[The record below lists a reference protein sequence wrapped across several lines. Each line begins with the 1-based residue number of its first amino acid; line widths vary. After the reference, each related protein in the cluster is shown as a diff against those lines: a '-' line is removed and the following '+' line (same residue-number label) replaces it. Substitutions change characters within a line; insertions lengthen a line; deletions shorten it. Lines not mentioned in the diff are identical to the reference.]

1 MPHCMPKSNVRRLQ
15 MMAGAIC
22 AALAIASSPAMATT
36 PEGGTLTGPATPEE
50 LSVAK
55 GDFVTYC
62 SACHGTDAKGT
73 GPVAMELKTR
83 PADLTRIAQRN
94 GGTFD
99 REAVYKTIE
108 GLDMPASH
116 GSAEMPVWGAWFV
129 HQAVGEGVLLDDART
144 AARQATNRIN
154 NLVKYLETLQ
164 K

>member
-1 MPHCMPKSNVRRLQ
+1 MLNAEVRRKVSLGVV
-15 MMAGAIC
+15 MS
-22 AALAIASSPAMATT
+22 AALACSAPIGLATT
-36 PEGGTLTGPATPEE
+36 PKADIVRPGIAGGV
-50 LSVAK
+50 VARQ
-55 GDFVTYC
+55 GDFATYC
-62 SACHGTDAKGT
+62 SACHGLDGKGR
-73 GPVAMELKTR
+73 GPVAMELKTK

-99 REAVYKTIE
+99 REAVYKRIE

-144 AARQATNRIN
+144 AATQATRRIN

-164 K
+164 E

>member
-1 MPHCMPKSNVRRLQ
+1 MPHCRPKSGVHRKHL
-15 MMAGAIC
+15 MAGMLC
-22 AALAIASSPAMATT
+22 AALAVAGLPATATT
-36 PEGGTLTGPATPEE
+36 PEGGSLTGPATPEE

-55 GDFVTYC
+55 GDFMTYC

-94 GGTFD
+94 GGKFD

-144 AARQATNRIN
+144 AASQATKRIN
-154 NLVKYLETLQ
+154 NLVKFLETLQ